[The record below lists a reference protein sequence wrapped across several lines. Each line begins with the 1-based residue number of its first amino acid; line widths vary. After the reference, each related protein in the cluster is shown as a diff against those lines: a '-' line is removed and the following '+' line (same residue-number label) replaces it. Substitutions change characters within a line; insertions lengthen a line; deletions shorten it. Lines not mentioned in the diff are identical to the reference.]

1 MDLTKK
7 SVSDIE
13 RANKCARIAMRILKE
28 CNLVKEF
35 IEYTHTTTYN
45 DFATRYAHKNN
56 TTTYWCDR
64 KKCTDVF
71 GCCNFE
77 SFLSS
82 YKKWLKP
89 VSVYELTF
97 FYLAL
102 FDEKEYIDVLASN
115 KNIYDYV
122 VKLVSDSIEIQKY
135 SGNNLANG
143 KIVNHW
149 FELKKSGI
157 WK

>member
-35 IEYTHTTTYN
+35 IKYTHTATYN
-45 DFATRYAHKNN
+45 DFATRYARKNN

-77 SFLSS
+77 SFLS
-82 YKKWLKP
+82 KKWLKP

-115 KNIYDYV
+115 KNIYDYIV
-122 VKLVSDSIEIQKY
+122 ELVSNSIEIQKY
-135 SGNNLANG
+135 SGKNLANG

>member
-1 MDLTKK
+1 MDLIKK

-13 RANKCARIAMRILKE
+13 RANKCARVAMRVLKE

-45 DFATRYAHKNN
+45 YFATQYANKNN

-64 KKCTDVF
+64 KKCVDVF

-77 SFLSS
+77 SFLS
-82 YKKWLKP
+82 KKWLKL
-89 VSVYELTF
+89 VSLYELTF

-102 FDEKEYIDVLASN
+102 FDEKEYMDVLASN
-115 KNIYDYV
+115 KNIYLYV

-135 SGNNLANG
+135 SGKNLANG

>member
-35 IEYTHTTTYN
+35 IEYTNTDAY
-45 DFATRYAHKNN
+45 DFFATHYANKNN

-64 KKCTDVF
+64 KECVDVF

-77 SFLSS
+77 SFLS
-82 YKKWLKP
+82 KKWFKP

-102 FDEKEYIDVLASN
+102 FDEKEYMNVLASN
-115 KNIYDYV
+115 KNMYDYV
-122 VKLVSDSIEIQKY
+122 IKLVSDSIEIQKY
-135 SGNNLANG
+135 SGANLANG

>member
-13 RANKCARIAMRILKE
+13 RANKCARVAMRVLKE

-35 IEYTHTTTYN
+35 IKYTHTTTYN
-45 DFATRYAHKNN
+45 YFATQYANKNN

-64 KKCTDVF
+64 KECVDVF

-77 SFLSS
+77 SFLS
-82 YKKWLKP
+82 KKLLKP
-89 VSVYELTF
+89 VSLYELTF

-102 FDEKEYIDVLASN
+102 FDEKEYEDVLASSS
-115 KNIYDYV
+115 DYV
-122 VKLVSDSIEIQKY
+122 YRHISDIVFNSIENQKY
-135 SGNNLANG
+135 SGANLANG

>member
-35 IEYTHTTTYN
+35 IEYTNTATY
-45 DFATRYAHKNN
+45 DYFATQYANKNN
-56 TTTYWCDR
+56 TTTHWCDR
-64 KKCTDVF
+64 KKCVDVF

-77 SFLSS
+77 SFLS
-82 YKKWLKP
+82 KKWLKP

-102 FDEKEYIDVLASN
+102 FDEKEYMDVLTSN
-115 KNIYDYV
+115 KYIYHYV
-122 VKLVSDSIEIQKY
+122 IKLVSDSIEIQKY
-135 SGNNLANG
+135 SGKNLANG